1 MCSSDLYRVTS
12 ADWIPMYANKERYCV
27 PELNDGGSNFDD
39 AEDYDIVVK
48 SPSMDPAIPFQ
59 SLDNS
64 LDYEYMM
71 YGSVRGG
78 NVIDTTI
85 DEMIRESLF
94 HFGQDLNTSPGSAFT
109 SLEPLNHSGL
119 LSQTS
124 NAVDGLLKYSLHE
137 KSPST
142 SRSSVPTPLSSVAF
156 QYLGINP
163 PAKPEVTELEI
174 VMEEDI
180 LETDILCGRGGKSNN
195 HDGNKRYR
203 RIIGDFRQQYRGTS
217 TKNDKT
223 ALSRR
228 IVENVNRDG
237 VRFLKM
243 NNMDQWVV
251 LTMGEAR
258 GKIAQALR
266 ETKTLKWIE

>member
-1 MCSSDLYRVTS
+1 M
-12 ADWIPMYANKERYCV
+12 
-27 PELNDGGSNFDD
+27 
-39 AEDYDIVVK
+39 
-48 SPSMDPAIPFQ
+48 
-59 SLDNS
+59 
-64 LDYEYMM
+64 
-71 YGSVRGG
+71 
-78 NVIDTTI
+78 
-85 DEMIRESLF
+85 
-94 HFGQDLNTSPGSAFT
+94 NTSPGSAFT

-174 VMEEDI
+174 VMEVEI